1 MAAVVKSTR
10 AGYDTLSAM
19 TCVKISELFSG
30 GTFKALDP
38 VYIDSNGKVV
48 AASDDSSNELRFD
61 GFAAREIDSDMIG
74 TPVTI
79 LSHGVIMEWLE
90 DSDNYTPGTLLYV
103 GAANQLETTGTTPV
117 AMAISDKE
125 IICIA
130 GPGLRANV
138 A

>member
-10 AGYDTLSAM
+10 ASYDALSAQ
-19 TCVKISELFSG
+19 TCVKISELFAG
-30 GTFKALDP
+30 AKFGLLDP
-38 VYIDSNGKVV
+38 VYIDSNGAVI
-48 AASDDSSNELRFD
+48 AATDDSTNELRFD
-61 GFAAREIDSDMIG
+61 GFASRAIDSDMIG

-90 DSDNYTPGTLLYV
+90 DSDDYTPGTLLYV

-117 AMAISDKE
+117 AMAINNKE